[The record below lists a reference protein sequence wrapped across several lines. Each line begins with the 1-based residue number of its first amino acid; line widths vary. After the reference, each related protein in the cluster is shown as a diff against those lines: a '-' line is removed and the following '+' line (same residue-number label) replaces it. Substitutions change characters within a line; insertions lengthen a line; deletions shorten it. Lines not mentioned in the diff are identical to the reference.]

1 MDSEPVYTEQQ
12 AAILA
17 VVASL
22 QTELRLTR
30 EQQGRDSA
38 LFREQATKDN
48 AAIVFQ
54 LDKLNTSD
62 SRHGEWIAGHIKECE
77 AREKR
82 IKDLEDVVT
91 TTPTCRA
98 MQQEHERRLVGVEG
112 LLATHDT
119 TLKEV
124 RGGWKL
130 ITFVAVLCSSITALI
145 YHLIHLHP

>member
-62 SRHGEWIAGHIKECE
+62 SRHGEWIDG
-77 AREKR
+77 R
-82 IKDLEDVVT
+82 IKRMRGPGKAHRNHHPNLPGHAAGARKT
-91 TTPTCRA
+91 LCG
-98 MQQEHERRLVGVEG
+98 RRGAYRG
-112 LLATHDT
+112 PRHDT
-119 TLKEV
+119 PRRTE
-124 RGGWKL
+124 G
-130 ITFVAVLCSSITALI
+130 TFSSITIMWRTSGITGRPDTEAAKTA
-145 YHLIHLHP
+145 